1 VHLIV
6 KHKLGLDDRVTIAMI
21 HENIYI
27 KYFCEMKNFTT
38 KAAFDPSLFVDIH
51 KLLGAD
57 EFDNFNKT
65 VIDKA

>member
-1 VHLIV
+1 
-6 KHKLGLDDRVTIAMI
+6 
-21 HENIYI
+21 
-27 KYFCEMKNFTT
+27 MKNFTT